1 MKPVFISYGAPDQK
15 FAEIINR
22 ELNLAGINTF
32 FFPEHATPGVKLH
45 RMMHKEINASDKVVM
60 ICSKNSLNRNGI
72 LNELE
77 EVLSKEAREGGKP
90 ILIPIAIDDY
100 VFDEWVPD
108 YEGHATSVKDRVIAD
123 FRGAINSKSKLKKGM
138 SILLRSLEEVEGIPH
153 GFKGLGLKY
162 FTNKSF
168 PLDAFYNQEV
178 VIVCSSLYA
187 PPNDKSKNY
196 FSLCK
201 EIPDNNGEIHQIPVG
216 SGFNVTGIR
225 DVFGLAKIT
234 IALIERK
241 TTLTLVIDPVDPK
254 LKNANLCLIGGK
266 SSNLIARELY
276 YNFLSAKYNFHSKEG
291 GYDIHGKNYKGGGCA
306 HILSIKSPWNEKK
319 RILWLAGLGP
329 LGTDAAIHFITN
341 CFKDGMPPEITRNSD
356 WVLFIKGVANNGI
369 ITDVNPIGH
378 YIIN

>member
-1 MKPVFISYGAPDQK
+1 MRPVFISYGAPDEK
-15 FAEIINR
+15 FAKAINQ
-22 ELNLAGINTF
+22 ELNSVGINTF
-32 FFPEHATPGVKLH
+32 FFPKHATPGVKLH
-45 RMMHKEINASDKVVM
+45 RIMHKEIDASDKVVM
-60 ICSKNSLNRNGI
+60 ICSANSLNRNGI

-77 EVLSKEAREGGKP
+77 EVLSKEAREGGKSILVP
-90 ILIPIAIDDY
+90 ITIDDY
-100 VFDEWVPD
+100 VFNEWVPEYD
-108 YEGHATSVKDRVIAD
+108 GHATSVRDRVIAD
-123 FRGAINSKSKLKKGM
+123 FRGAINSKSKFKRAM
-138 SILLRSLEEVEGIPH
+138 SILLKSLEVAEGIPH

-168 PLDAFYNQEV
+168 PLDAFYNQDV
-178 VIVCSSLYA
+178 VVVCSSLYA

-201 EIPDNNGEIHQIPVG
+201 EIPDENGEVRQIPVG

-225 DVFGLAKIT
+225 DVFGLTKIT

-241 TTLTLVIDPVDPK
+241 TTLTLVVDPVDPK
-254 LKNANLCLIGGK
+254 LKNENLCLIGGK

-276 YNFLSAKYNFHSKEG
+276 QNFLSGKHDFHGKEG
-291 GYDIHGKNYKGGGCA
+291 GYDIHGKNFKGGGYA

-341 CFKDGMPPEITRNSD
+341 CFKDSVPSEITKNSD

-369 ITDVNPIGH
+369 ITDVNQIGY
-378 YIIN
+378 YIMT